1 MLKRQHQLQRN
12 LIKLSS
18 QAELVP
24 LLRSEIGALKGML
37 HASHDALLICNSER
51 SILITRLNRI
61 MVTEQR
67 MKTRAPQL
75 LRDQETSNVCFQQ
88 TSREPIFKAALDE
101 ACDE

>member
-1 MLKRQHQLQRN
+1 
-12 LIKLSS
+12 
-18 QAELVP
+18 
-24 LLRSEIGALKGML
+24 
-37 HASHDALLICNSER
+37 
-51 SILITRLNRI
+51 